1 MADVKWIKITTDI
14 FDDEKIKIIDTMPAR
29 DEILVIWFK
38 LLSLA
43 GRTNQGGVLRMNSKI
58 PYTNEMLAAVFNRNL
73 NMVQLS
79 LNIFQNYGM
88 IEVEENETISI
99 VNWDKH
105 QNIEGLDKIRI
116 QNKLRQQTARHK
128 KKTLLIEA
136 TTEICAYCGN
146 SSNTVDHIIPRSKS
160 GKDISTNIVACC
172 KPCNSSKGNKDL
184 SVFLNDSITLSH
196 QNINFELVK
205 KNNKL
210 MNFVTFD
217 GGLFKTSCDN
227 NVTVTQDNATE
238 LDLEKEKEKEKD
250 IEPKKEKS
258 STYTKD
264 FEEWYCSYPNQFNK
278 AQTFKNWKST
288 LKTDTKE
295 NIVIATKEYK
305 AYIKKNKIE
314 ANYIVRSTNFVGQ
327 KQEYQGYIKE
337 ISTII
342 KPKMEIEVKN
352 YGK

>member
-38 LLSLA
+38 LLALT
-43 GRTNQGGVLRMNSKI
+43 GRSNQGGLLKI
-58 PYTNEMLAAVFNRNL
+58 SNKMPYTNKMLSAVFNRSL
-73 NMVQLS
+73 DIVQLS
-79 LNIFQNYGM
+79 LGIFQNYGM
-88 IEVEENETISI
+88 IEIEENETILI
-99 VNWDKH
+99 TNWDKH
-105 QNIEGLDKIRI
+105 QNIEGLDKIRE
-116 QNKLRQQTARHK
+116 QNKNRQQIARDK
-128 KKTLLIEA
+128 KKQLRIE
-136 TTEICAYCGN
+136 
-146 SSNTVDHIIPRSKS
+146 
-160 GKDISTNIVACC
+160 
-172 KPCNSSKGNKDL
+172 
-184 SVFLNDSITLSH
+184 DSH
-196 QNINFELVK
+196 
-205 KNNKL
+205 
-210 MNFVTFD
+210 VTD
-217 GGLFKTSCDN
+217 
-227 NVTVTQDNATE
+227 NVTVTENNATE
-238 LDLEKEKEKEKD
+238 LDKELDKEKD
-250 IEPKKEKS
+250 IYTKPKNEKTC
-258 STYTKD
+258 TYTKD

-352 YGK
+352 YG